1 MPGNRIGLPKT
12 KVIDLYE
19 CVLVIKQVFSER
31 ISIALT
37 SPSLPKHPLLPMKS
51 YEL

>member
-1 MPGNRIGLPKT
+1 M
-12 KVIDLYE
+12 

-37 SPSLPKHPLLPMKS
+37 SQSHPLLPMKN
-51 YEL
+51 YELEMWKTFNQKSMCYYIIT

>member
-1 MPGNRIGLPKT
+1 M
-12 KVIDLYE
+12 

-37 SPSLPKHPLLPMKS
+37 SQSLPKHPLLPMKS
-51 YEL
+51 YELEMWKIFNQKSMYHYIIP